1 MAAGTC
7 SFDQWLIAL
16 EFAVHQSK
24 LEPGLQTTAARAR
37 DAFGAVIWFVEI
49 FGRRWSYIAGM
60 RIPKIEVDVADTCA
74 ARKIILGHGLGMVVA
89 NWGTMTTAQ
98 QARLIGW
105 VKRKTEMWMAT
116 AEHCNKMETSSTIG
130 ALR

>member
-24 LEPGLQTTAARAR
+24 LEQGLQTTAARAR

-60 RIPKIEVDVADTCA
+60 RTQKKEDDGTDTFT
-74 ARKIILGHGLGMVVA
+74 ARKITLGHGLGMVVV

-105 VKRKTEMWMAT
+105 VKHKTEMWMVAT
-116 AEHCNKMETSSTIG
+116 KNYNKIETSSTIG
-130 ALR
+130 AFR